1 MGIHSFPSV
10 FYIEKSHNTKT
21 LILHKFQA
29 ISQKKKNPKKE
40 KKKSTEDFW
49 DTGLDLNKKF
59 IHT

>member
-29 ISQKKKNPKKE
+29 INQKKKPKKE
-40 KKKSTEDFW
+40 KKALKISETQV
-49 DTGLDLNKKF
+49 
-59 IHT
+59 

>member
-10 FYIEKSHNTKT
+10 FYIEKNHNTKT

-29 ISQKKKNPKKE
+29 INQKKKTQKG
-40 KKKSTEDFW
+40 KKSTEDFW

-59 IHT
+59 THT

>member
-29 ISQKKKNPKKE
+29 ISQKKKTQKG
-40 KKKSTEDFW
+40 KKKKALKISETQV
-49 DTGLDLNKKF
+49 
-59 IHT
+59 